1 MFNDLELLNE
11 VEREQVDNFDATPI
25 EELEEPVPQ
34 WQKDVERIT
43 LLLS

>member
-25 EELEEPVPQ
+25 EELEEPIPQ

-43 LLLS
+43 HLLS